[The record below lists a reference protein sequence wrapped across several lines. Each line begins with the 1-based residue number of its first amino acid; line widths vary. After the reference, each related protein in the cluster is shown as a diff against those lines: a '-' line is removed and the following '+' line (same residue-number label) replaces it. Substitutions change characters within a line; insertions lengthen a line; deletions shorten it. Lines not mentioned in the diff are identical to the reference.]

1 MIATA
6 FCQMLHNFVITV
18 ESNAEVHV
26 SLGEVGLQA
35 KGLPELY
42 DSLVAIALF
51 LQRVA
56 LKM

>member
-1 MIATA
+1 
-6 FCQMLHNFVITV
+6 MLHNFVITV